1 VSAVDTAKAI
11 IEARLGGYPFLVIDL
26 ARDVLRDEDD
36 LTAAHVDW
44 FGGFPDVVILESRV
58 DVDVHT
64 LDDGRTVHVYR
75 TTDDL
80 EGGA

>member
-1 VSAVDTAKAI
+1 VSAVDTAKAV
-11 IEARLGGYPFLVIDL
+11 IEARLIDYPSLVIDL
-26 ARDVLRDEDD
+26 LSHDRTEAEA
-36 LTAAHVDW
+36 TTVDW
-44 FGGFPDVVILESRV
+44 FSDLPNIVVVESRV